1 MSQLKSK
8 FLKLLKSKDFLI
20 LLHRGAHGGNIIENT
35 ANAVNIALR
44 EGADI
49 VEIDISMS
57 TDGDF
62 FVFHDGG
69 EKRLLDDSRNINT
82 LSTAEIE
89 EKYYYNELGHVLHK
103 KVERFSKLLEN
114 IPQDVFLNIDRSW
127 GHWETF
133 IPYLDQFVDR
143 HPYFMLKSPVK
154 KEFLDI
160 LDKHPI
166 KYMYFPIIYNTD
178 ELDLLETYEN
188 INLVGFEVIEKDE
201 SFEFINS
208 QRFDKYK
215 QSDYMFL
222 ANAINLDD
230 DTLLF
235 GPLTDEVAITGD
247 PDEAWGAM
255 LKMGINAIQTDWV
268 DLLLRYRDTRGKK

>member
-8 FLKLLKSKDFLI
+8 FLELLKSKDFLI
-20 LLHRGAHGGNIIENT
+20 LLHRGAHGGNIVENT

-82 LSTAEIE
+82 LSTTEIE

-114 IPQDVFLNIDRSW
+114 IQQDVFLNIDRSW
-127 GHWETF
+127 DYWETF
-133 IPYLDQFVDR
+133 IPYLDQFVDC

-188 INLVGFEVIEKDE
+188 INFVGFEVIEKDE

-235 GPLTDEVAITGD
+235 GSLTDEVAITRD

-268 DLLLRYRDTRGKK
+268 DLLLRYRDARDKK